1 MNLGEFL
8 LLCNSLN
15 RTNIYQAAIMFKA
28 PGYEPESNVSQG
40 MEQGLSASE
49 SAGSCL
55 RNSEWESL

>member
-1 MNLGEFL
+1 
-8 LLCNSLN
+8 
-15 RTNIYQAAIMFKA
+15 MFKA
-28 PGYEPESNVSQG
+28 SGYEPESNVSQR